1 MRTTQSTLA
10 NAAYGIVRRRL
21 LRGQLSLGQAVSRRK
36 LAAELGMS
44 FLPVSEAL
52 LRLEV
57 EGLLESRPR
66 AGTRVRIPSAD
77 DVRGHYLVRETLET
91 QAARLFA
98 DVATRSERLD
108 LQKLGAR
115 VDRMSQDPNRKR
127 YLRLHYEFHRSIAEG
142 ARCPVLSAA
151 IEQTC
156 ALSSTWFCVFPR
168 PVAVRTPRR
177 HRDLARA
184 LAVGTPAL
192 AAASMRQHVRWSRR
206 EALER
211 LQPYF
216 ELRKS
221 NGRTFSRSAQRVIS

>member
-1 MRTTQSTLA
+1 
-10 NAAYGIVRRRL
+10 
-21 LRGQLSLGQAVSRRK
+21 
-36 LAAELGMS
+36 
-44 FLPVSEAL
+44 
-52 LRLEV
+52 
-57 EGLLESRPR
+57 
-66 AGTRVRIPSAD
+66 
-77 DVRGHYLVRETLET
+77 
-91 QAARLFA
+91 
-98 DVATRSERLD
+98 
-108 LQKLGAR
+108 
-115 VDRMSQDPNRKR
+115 
-127 YLRLHYEFHRSIAEG
+127 
-142 ARCPVLSAA
+142 VLSAA

-184 LAVGTPAL
+184 LAAGTPAL